1 VTAQIAE
8 AIGNLSFFM
17 SAVKKSQKTT
27 IRCEDNFIHED
38 KVRLAEKNLV
48 DGLTATKLART
59 YQALADPTRVRIISA
74 LSSTELCVCDIAA
87 LLGISQSAIS
97 HQLRQM
103 RDLRLVKTRKEGR
116 IVYYALDDEHI
127 RDLFNR
133 GFEHLKHE

>member
-1 VTAQIAE
+1 
-8 AIGNLSFFM
+8 M
-17 SAVKKSQKTT
+17 SAVKESQKPNT
-27 IRCEDNFIHED
+27 RCEENFIHED
-38 KVRLAEKNLV
+38 KVRLAEKHLV

>member
-1 VTAQIAE
+1 MTAR
-8 AIGNLSFFM
+8 
-17 SAVKKSQKTT
+17 KKSQKSNTL
-27 IRCEDNFIHED
+27 CEENFIHED

-48 DGLTATKLART
+48 DNLTAAKLART

-74 LSSTELCVCDIAA
+74 LSSSELCVCDIAA